1 MKKIM
6 KKILILISIIFSFF
20 LVKEISFAWVVDIPE
35 HEDIT
40 NISITYNQKGD
51 IVDNVNTIGF
61 SLLKTVKVVLQ
72 WVLLIFLV
80 YVGVQM
86 IMAMGND
93 EQLSNARRQIMYA
106 MIGLLFINIPWTIYE
121 AFHRDGNEYIWWQIG
136 QSWFETDRNDNN
148 IFIDF
153 FDFWTTF
160 NDNIIWFLKVLIFGI
175 AVFMLVY
182 AGIEIMT
189 ARERQEQIG
198 EWKEKIIYVI
208 LALIFLWFIESW
220 KNVAFNWNISDG
232 VNLFETIANLG
243 LFFAGPTALFF
254 LTLAGYY
261 YITSN
266 GDEEKVK
273 KAKSIVINIVLAT
286 LIILAA
292 YTFLLDIAKL

>member
-20 LVKEISFAWVVDIPE
+20 LVKEISFAGVVEIPTQK
-35 HEDIT
+35 DIT
-40 NISITYNQKGD
+40 RVSISYNSSGD

-93 EQLSNARRQIMYA
+93 EQLSTARKQIMYA

-121 AFHRDGNEYIWWQIG
+121 AFHRDGNEYIWWKIS

-220 KNVAFNWNISDG
+220 KNIAFNWNISDG

>member
-1 MKKIM
+1 MKNII
-6 KKILILISIIFSFF
+6 KKILLFLSLIVSFLII
-20 LVKEISFAWVVDIPE
+20 KEIGFAWVVDIPE
-35 HEDIT
+35 HKDIT
-40 NISITYNQKGD
+40 DISITYNQKGD
-51 IVDNVNTIGF
+51 VVENINTIGF

-93 EQLSNARRQIMYA
+93 EQLSTARKQIMYA
-106 MIGLLFINIPWTIYE
+106 MIGLLFINIPWTLYE
-121 AFHRDGNEYIWWQIG
+121 AFHRDGKEYIWWMIG

-153 FDFWTTF
+153 FDFWMTF

-220 KNVAFNWNISDG
+220 KNIAFNWNISDG